1 MCERLQEA
9 DVPEENLCIEYIAG
23 PRRGVGYL

>member
-9 DVPEENLCIEYIAG
+9 DVPKENFCIEYIAG
-23 PRRGVGYL
+23 ARHGVVYL